1 MLGRK
6 DYTQEE
12 FDNARA
18 GVEQSVAAYA
28 DLLAAI
34 ADAPADREV
43 DVAMAQLETR
53 FFNSM
58 VIVLDR
64 YFVYRLRMVTGKDAN
79 PLNEV
84 EMLADS
90 LMNNDGALRVGNAI
104 RWIPDQTVLK
114 LKVGDMIEL
123 TATDFERLSA
133 AFFADLE
140 SKFL

>member
-6 DYTQEE
+6 DYTQDE

-18 GVEQSVAAYA
+18 GVRQSVAAY
-28 DLLAAI
+28 DELVTAI
-34 ADAPADREV
+34 ADAPADRDV

-58 VIVLDR
+58 VVVLDR

-90 LMNNDGALRVGNAI
+90 LMNNDGVLQVGNVI
-104 RWIPDQTVLK
+104 KWTPDQTVLK
-114 LKVGDMIEL
+114 LKVGDTIEL
-123 TATDFERLSA
+123 TATDFDLLSA
-133 AFFADLE
+133 AFFADLR